1 MSYADVNGIQMYYE
15 EQGQGQP
22 LVLLHG
28 GTGSIDAASGW
39 SKLLPRLAARYRAI
53 CVEHRGHG
61 RTNNPAGH
69 LSYALI
75 AEDIAHFIEHLG
87 LAPAHVAGV
96 SDGGIVGLA
105 VGMTRPEMMRS
116 LIAVGANYCIDDQ
129 VRAAL
134 GLFDPAVLERDHP
147 EYARVFAE
155 RHDPHHHK
163 GYWRELVQQVRT
175 TAEVE
180 PAWTTS
186 DLRRV
191 RVPTLLITGES
202 DFLVSLDQTVTMRRE
217 IQDAE
222 LVILNHAGLDGMA
235 NHLVQFSR
243 PDVVGPIV
251 LDFLDRH
258 SGTATSKVKKP

>member
-28 GTGSIDAASGW
+28 GTGSIDATSGW

-61 RTNNPAGH
+61 RTNNPAGR
-69 LSYALI
+69 LAYALI
-75 AEDIAHFIEHLG
+75 AEDIAQFIEHLG
-87 LAPAHVAGV
+87 IAPAHVAGV

-105 VGMTRPEMMRS
+105 LGMTQPDLMRS
-116 LIAVGANYCIDDQ
+116 LISVGANYCVDDQ

-134 GLFDPAVLERDHP
+134 GLFDPEVLERDHP
-147 EYARVFAE
+147 EYARAFAE
-155 RHDPHHHK
+155 RHDPHHHH
-163 GYWRELVQQVRT
+163 GYWRELVRQVRA

-180 PAWTTS
+180 PAWTKT

-191 RVPTLLITGES
+191 GVTTLLIAGES
-202 DFLVSLDQTVTMRRE
+202 DFLVSLDQTLTMRRE
-217 IQDAE
+217 IPDAE

-243 PDVVGPIV
+243 PDVVEPIV

-258 SGTATSKVKKP
+258 SGTARS

>member
-28 GTGSIDAASGW
+28 GAGSIDATSGW
-39 SKLLPRLAARYRAI
+39 SKLLPSLAARYRAI

-61 RTNNPAGH
+61 RTNNPAGR
-69 LSYALI
+69 LAYALI
-75 AEDIAHFIEHLG
+75 AEDIAQFIEHLG

-96 SDGGIVGLA
+96 SDGGIVGLTL
-105 VGMTRPEMMRS
+105 GMTRPEIMRS
-116 LIAVGANYCIDDQ
+116 LVCVGANYCIDDH

-134 GLFDPAVLERDHP
+134 RLFDAAVLERDHP

-155 RHDPHHHK
+155 RHDPHHHE

-175 TAEVE
+175 TAEIE
-180 PAWTTS
+180 PAWTTA

-191 RVPTLLITGES
+191 LVPTLLITGES
-202 DFLVSLDQTVTMRRE
+202 DFLVSLDQTLTMRRE
-217 IQDAE
+217 IPDAE

-243 PDVVGPIV
+243 PDVVGSIV
-251 LDFLDRH
+251 LDFLERH
-258 SGTATSKVKKP
+258 SGTAKS